1 MLSNIFINDL
11 FLWLSTADLHNFAD
25 NNTISAFSKDLQ
37 ELIKI
42 LEDAS
47 ECAIKWF
54 TNNCMIVNPSKF
66 QCIIIENSKGKIDPQ
81 SLKINSSSTETSK
94 SVKLLGIEI
103 DDHLNFQ
110 LHISTV
116 WKNAAEQLNALPCL
130 KVHCKV

>member
-1 MLSNIFINDL
+1 MF
-11 FLWLSTADLHNFAD
+11 FWLSTTDLHNFAD
-25 NNTISAFSKDLQ
+25 GNTISAFSKDLQ
-37 ELIKI
+37 KLMKI

-54 TNNCMIVNPSKF
+54 TNNCMIVNRGKF
-66 QCIIIENSKGKIDPQ
+66 QSIIIESSKGKIDPQ
-81 SLKINSSSTETSK
+81 SLKINSSSNETSK
-94 SVKLLGIEI
+94 SVKFLGIEI

-130 KVHCKV
+130 KAHCKV